1 MYTIDIDISIDN
13 KYVLDDI
20 LILQSIDSHCG
31 LETKEFKIKP
41 EFGSGS
47 VKSWVFDGL
56 MIRQREV
63 QLLSDI
69 RVTGLQTTNALIFSI
84 LLSGEKKMFLPDSNT
99 ELIQE
104 EGESCIS
111 FINKTD
117 GNVVYSKNK
126 MIREIVIKMSNDFI
140 KKHQLDKEF
149 PIYEDYS
156 IQNLQSNFSNQ
167 LDYRTEQIVQELLE
181 DDRKGLLKRLFLE
194 SKVLELLMLQF
205 DSKKSGIN
213 NSTILKKIHLAKD
226 YIINNLDTQIS
237 IQELSKKVFLNEFQL
252 KKEFK
257 SNFGTTIFDFAIQQ
271 RMVEAK
277 KLLSNTS
284 KPIYEIAELVGYK
297 NPTHFSAAF
306 KKIVKQTP
314 KQYRNTV

>member
-13 KYVLDDI
+13 KYVLDEI
-20 LILQSIDSHCG
+20 LILKSINDHCG
-31 LETKEFKIKP
+31 LETKEYTVK
-41 EFGSGS
+41 ESFGSGF
-47 VKSWVFDGL
+47 VKSWNFDGL
-56 MIRQREV
+56 MIRHREV
-63 QLLSDI
+63 LFSSDI
-69 RVTGLQTTNALIFSI
+69 KVRGEQKTNALIFSI
-84 LLSGEKKMFLPDSNT
+84 LLNGEKMISLPQSNI

-104 EGESCIS
+104 ESESCIS
-111 FINKTD
+111 FINLAN
-117 GNVVYSKNK
+117 GCVVYPKGK
-126 MIREIVIKMSNDFI
+126 LIREIVIKMSDAFI
-140 KKHQLDKEF
+140 QKHQLDKDF
-149 PIYEDYS
+149 PIYEDYDVS
-156 IQNLQSNFSNQ
+156 NLKNNFSNQ
-167 LDYRTEQIVQELLE
+167 LDYKTQQIVNELLE
-181 DDRKGLLKRLFLE
+181 DNRNGLLKRLFLE
-194 SKVLELLMLQF
+194 SKVLELLMLRF
-205 DSKKSGIN
+205 DSKNSGIK
-213 NSTILKKIHLAKD
+213 NSTTLKKVHLAKD
-226 YIINNLDTQIS
+226 FIINNLDVQIS

-257 SNFGTTIFDFAIQQ
+257 SNFGTTIFDFALQQ

>member
-13 KYVLDDI
+13 KYILDDI
-20 LILQSIDSHCG
+20 LLLKSIDSHCG
-31 LETKEFKIKP
+31 LETKEFIINP
-41 EFGSGS
+41 EFGSGF

-56 MIRQREV
+56 MIRQREI

-69 RVTGLQTTNALIFSI
+69 RVTGLQSTNALIFSI
-84 LLSGEKKMFLPDSNT
+84 VLSGEKKMFLPDCNK
-99 ELIQE
+99 ELVQE

-111 FINKTD
+111 FINKAD
-117 GNVVYSKNK
+117 GNVVYSRDK

-156 IQNLQSNFSNQ
+156 IENLQNNFSNQ
-167 LDYRTEQIVQELLE
+167 LDYRSEQIVQELLD

-194 SKVLELLMLQF
+194 SKVLELLMLRF
-205 DSKKSGIN
+205 DNKNSGIN

-257 SNFGTTIFDFAIQQ
+257 SNFGTTIFDFALQQ